1 MNKYVGQKYK
11 IINDLNGE
19 LKKGDIVTLFRIE
32 DDKISIYKRDNGNIY
47 YLYDIDNEDY
57 GPEVELLEKDEDIV
71 FILQELLK
79 NKNEEL
85 EELRH
90 ELDKYKKATEELEE
104 EFVLLTEDSIIITNK
119 GVNTKVIHR
128 GVEVQ
133 GLYEFEIKQKVDE
146 IMTCD
151 YKIFKL

>member
-85 EELRH
+85 EELRN
-90 ELDKYKKATEELEE
+90 ELYKYKKAT
-104 EFVLLTEDSIIITNK
+104 K
-119 GVNTKVIHR
+119 
-128 GVEVQ
+128 
-133 GLYEFEIKQKVDE
+133 
-146 IMTCD
+146 
-151 YKIFKL
+151 

>member
-85 EELRH
+85 EELRN
-90 ELDKYKKATEELEE
+90 ELDKYKKATKELEE